1 MNDTDG
7 ILAEYV
13 PLRIK
18 DIESIYATED
28 NDEFHDLLERGNFD
42 WCIEAQRN
50 ETMNQIFD
58 GTPHIFS
65 GEAKGNKA
73 LATAL
78 EGKPLRLPLI
88 SYCYGSESIMFHN
101 SLIQDFDFS
110 PILGVIT
117 TPTIIRDATL
127 SLRMGYSAL
136 SFHKSLSAQR
146 INSRLAN
153 LPISQRPI
161 LKMSLY
167 NNTSS
172 ALLIHKSIFERWQE
186 LEIQDVEYT
195 FDNNYG
201 YDDGN
206 NDILSLPTLLK
217 KEHYYGG
224 GEAVYFE
231 SIQEYQQAKNG
242 NAEMLALVKEHDND
256 DQNLMEKIDTNPIN
270 NGIPEDINEYF
281 EELGSYDDPYFILL
295 ESTDKSDEIIDL
307 FIEDGN
313 DEDDIFQL
321 DDNRILFMTSS
332 NPKSIKVLLNALTTL
347 LSENNIIISAAVFH
361 HNCIGSAWETFAWSQ
376 QLLAEVVSNN
386 IGESIVEYNDFCDSK
401 NWPGLEK
408 YRSS

>member
-18 DIESIYATED
+18 NIESIYAAED
-28 NDEFHDLLERGNFD
+28 DAYQCLLHRGNFE

-50 ETMNQIFD
+50 TTMDQIFD
-58 GTPHIFS
+58 ATPRLFS
-65 GEAKGNKA
+65 GEEKGNKA
-73 LATAL
+73 LEIAL
-78 EGKPLRLPLI
+78 GSEPLRLPLI
-88 SYCYGSESIMFHN
+88 SYCYGDESIMIHN

-110 PILGVIT
+110 SILGVIT
-117 TPTIIRDATL
+117 TPTIIRDASF

-153 LPISQRPI
+153 LAISQRPI

-167 NNTSS
+167 DNTSS

-195 FDNNYG
+195 FEESYG

-224 GEAVYFE
+224 GEAVYFK

-242 NAEMLALVKEHDND
+242 NAEMLSLVKSHDND
-256 DQNLMEKIDTNPIN
+256 AHNLMDKIDINPVN
-270 NGIPEDINEYF
+270 NGLPEDINEYF
-281 EELGSYDDPYFILL
+281 EELDSYDDPYFILL
-295 ESTDKSDEIIDL
+295 ESADKNNQIIDL
-307 FIEDGN
+307 LIEKEFN
-313 DEDDIFQL
+313 EDDIFQI
-321 DDNRILFMTSS
+321 DD
-332 NPKSIKVLLNALTTL
+332 KQVLLIMSSEPKNIKIFMNNLITL
-347 LSENNIIISAAVFH
+347 LSEHNITISAAVFH

-376 QLLAEVVSNN
+376 QLLAEVVAKNS
-386 IGESIVEYNDFCDSK
+386 GESIVEYNDFSDSK